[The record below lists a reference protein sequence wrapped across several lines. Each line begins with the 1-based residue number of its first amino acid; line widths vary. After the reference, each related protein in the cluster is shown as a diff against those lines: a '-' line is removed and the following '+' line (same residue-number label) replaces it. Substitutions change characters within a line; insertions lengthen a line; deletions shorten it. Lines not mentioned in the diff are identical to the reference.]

1 MTNPTIEV
9 VMFDLDDTLF
19 AHSKAVATGVA
30 AHRRAHGG
38 AMAAADE
45 QTEFARWTA
54 LEEHHYHRYLS
65 GELGFMQQRRERA
78 RGFVEPYG
86 LDLSD
91 ETQADEWFGRYLA
104 QYRLAWELHPDTLP
118 LLNALSQRLGVIT
131 NAELGFQ
138 RSKLDAMGISS
149 RMEHVIASGEV
160 GYAKPDA
167 RIFLHALEAF
177 GVEPAQAA
185 YVGDRLHT
193 DAIGAASAGLLG
205 VWVDRRGSAT
215 DDERTDAAAAGV
227 PIIQSL
233 AEVPALLEMTAK

>member
-1 MTNPTIEV
+1 MATIDV

-38 AMAAADE
+38 AMAAADDDA
-45 QTEFARWTA
+45 EFARWTF

-65 GELGFMQQRRERA
+65 GELGFREQRRERS

-91 ETQADEWFGRYLA
+91 DAVADEWFGRYLA
-104 QYRLAWELHPDTLP
+104 EYRLAWELHPDTIP
-118 LLNALSQRLGVIT
+118 LLDALPQRLGVIT

-138 RSKLDAMGISS
+138 LSKIEAMGIAP
-149 RMEHVIASGEV
+149 RFEHVIASGEV
-160 GYAKPDA
+160 GHAKPDA
-167 RIFLHALEAF
+167 RIFQAAVQRF
-177 GVEPAQAA
+177 GVAPERAA

-193 DAIGAASAGLLG
+193 DAIGAAEAGLAG
-205 VWVDRRGSAT
+205 VWLVRRAPS
-215 DDERTDAAAAGV
+215 DVERVEAEGAGV
-227 PIIQSL
+227 AIIRGL
-233 AEVPALLEMTAK
+233 AELPSALARVGL

>member
-1 MTNPTIEV
+1 MSIDV

-19 AHSKAVATGVA
+19 AHSKAVAAGVA

-45 QTEFARWTA
+45 ATEFARWTF

-65 GELGFMQQRRERA
+65 GELGFREQRRERS

-91 ETQADEWFGRYLA
+91 DAVADEWFGRYLA
-104 QYRLAWELHPDTLP
+104 QYRLAWELHPDTIP
-118 LLNALSQRLGVIT
+118 LLDVLPQRLGVIT

-138 RSKLDAMGISS
+138 LSKIEAMGIAS
-149 RMEHVIASGEV
+149 RFEHVIASGEV
-160 GYAKPDA
+160 GHAKPDP
-167 RIFLHALEAF
+167 RIFHAAVERF
-177 GVEPAQAA
+177 GVHAGQAA

-193 DAIGAASAGLLG
+193 DAIGAAEAGLVG
-205 VWVDRRGSAT
+205 VWLVRREASTGELA
-215 DDERTDAAAAGV
+215 EAAAAGV
-227 PIIQSL
+227 TVIRGL
-233 AEVPALLEMTAK
+233 AELPPVLAAVNP

>member
-1 MTNPTIEV
+1 MSIDV

-45 QTEFARWTA
+45 QTEFVRWTD

-65 GELGFMQQRRERA
+65 GELGFLQQRRERS

-91 ETQADEWFGRYLA
+91 DAVADEWFGRYLA
-104 QYRLAWELHPDTLP
+104 QYRLAWELHPDTVP
-118 LLNALSQRLGVIT
+118 LLDLLTQRLGVIT
-131 NAELGFQ
+131 NAELTFQ
-138 RSKLDAMGISS
+138 LSKIEAMGISS
-149 RMEHVIASGEV
+149 RFEHVIASGDV
-160 GYAKPDA
+160 GHAKPDA
-167 RIFLHALEAF
+167 RIFLHAVSVFDVTPER
-177 GVEPAQAA
+177 VA

-193 DAIGAASAGLLG
+193 DAIGAAQAGLLG
-205 VWVDRRGSAT
+205 IWVDRAGSASAG
-215 DDERTDAAAAGV
+215 DRAAAEEARV

-233 AEVPALLEMTAK
+233 AELPAILQGSGL

>member
-1 MTNPTIEV
+1 MIDV

-38 AMAAADE
+38 AMAAADDAA
-45 QTEFARWTA
+45 EFARWTE

-65 GELGFMQQRRERA
+65 GELGFREQRRERS

-91 ETQADEWFGRYLA
+91 DAVADEWFGRYLA
-104 QYRLAWELHPDTLP
+104 EYRLAWELHPDTVP
-118 LLNALSQRLGVIT
+118 LLDALEQRLGVIT

-138 RSKLDAMGISS
+138 LSKIEAMGIAS
-149 RMEHVIASGEV
+149 RFEHVIASGEV
-160 GYAKPDA
+160 GHAKPDA
-167 RIFLHALEAF
+167 RIFLHAVSVFDVAP
-177 GVEPAQAA
+177 GRAA

-193 DAIGAASAGLLG
+193 DAIGAASGGLLG
-205 VWVDRRGSAT
+205 IWVDRAGAAS
-215 DDERTDAAAAGV
+215 DEERAVAAVAGV

-233 AEVPALLEMTAK
+233 SELPRVLEGGSR

>member
-1 MTNPTIEV
+1 
-9 VMFDLDDTLF
+9 MFDLDDTLF

-45 QTEFARWTA
+45 ETEFARWTA

-65 GELGFMQQRRERA
+65 GELGFMQQRRERS

-91 ETQADEWFGRYLA
+91 DAVADEWFGRYLA
-104 QYRLAWELHPDTLP
+104 QYRRAWELHDDTLP
-118 LLNALSQRLGVIT
+118 VLDALTERLGVIT
-131 NAELGFQ
+131 NAELSFQ
-138 RSKLDAMGISS
+138 QSKLEAMGISS
-149 RMEHVIASGEV
+149 RMEHVIASSEV

-167 RIFLHALEAF
+167 RIFRHAVAVF
-177 GVEPAQAA
+177 GVAPNQAA

-193 DAIGAASAGLLG
+193 DAIGAASAGLMG
-205 VWVDRRGSAT
+205 IWVDRTGSAT
-215 DDERTDAAAAGV
+215 ADHLAEAEAAGV
-227 PIIQSL
+227 AVIQSL
-233 AEVPALLEMTAK
+233 RELPELLERDPR

>member
-1 MTNPTIEV
+1 MATIDV

-45 QTEFARWTA
+45 ETEFARWTF

-65 GELGFMQQRRERA
+65 GELGFREQRRERS

-91 ETQADEWFGRYLA
+91 DAVADEWFGRYLA
-104 QYRLAWELHPDTLP
+104 QYRLAWELHPDTIP
-118 LLNALSQRLGVIT
+118 LLDALPQRLGVIT

-138 RSKLDAMGISS
+138 LSKIEAMGIAP
-149 RMEHVIASGEV
+149 RFEHVIASGEL
-160 GYAKPDA
+160 GHAKPDR
-167 RIFLHALEAF
+167 RIFLYAATVF
-177 GVEPAQAA
+177 GVSPEQAA
-185 YVGDRLHT
+185 FVGDRLHT
-193 DAIGAASAGLLG
+193 DAIGAASAGFLG
-205 VWVDRRGSAT
+205 IWVDRAATAT
-215 DDERTDAAAAGV
+215 DDDREAARMAGV
-227 PIIQSL
+227 AVIQSL
-233 AEVPALLEMTAK
+233 AEVPAVLARSGR